1 MRWGED
7 DPVLTPFIRIQLAIF
22 LVLTL
27 LALGVLGLYFLRLP
41 AHFGIA
47 QYTLYAD
54 LPASGGLYKTANV
67 TYRGIQIGK
76 VLDVQ
81 PTERGVLATMSIDDR
96 YKIPVNAVAN
106 VHSVSAVGEQYLDL
120 VSTGP
125 PNQPVTQYLADG
137 QTMPT
142 KGTVPDEVGPALDS
156 ANRGLA
162 VLPKEKIDTLLSEA
176 SQAVGGLGPAL
187 QRLVDSTTNVA
198 QDFKDNL
205 QPVNDIVGH
214 SGPILNSQVS
224 SGDAIEAWAANLN
237 VIGAQ
242 VAEQDAALRNAIQQ
256 AAPTADQLNAVF
268 SGVQDSLPQTLANLE
283 IVIDMLKRYH
293 KGVEQT
299 LVIFPEGASIAQTAT
314 SIYPGEGLLHFALGP
329 IFAAIGASI
338 AITPVGLLAIPPGAG
353 TDLNTPPPC
362 LTGFLPASEWRSPA
376 DTTMK
381 DLPAGTYCKIPKET
395 QGNVVRGARN
405 YPCADVPGKRA
416 ASPRECRSNEPYVP
430 LGTNPW
436 YGDPNQ
442 IRNCPAPGARCD
454 QPVDPGRV
462 IPAPSINNGMNPL
475 PANLLPPSG
484 SPPPVSDQLS
494 PPGQGT
500 VTCSGQQPNPCTY
513 TPSTPVAIYN
523 PQSGEVV
530 APDGS
535 RYSVKDS
542 TTTGDDGW
550 KEMLAPAG

>member
-1 MRWGED
+1 M
-7 DPVLTPFIRIQLAIF
+7 LTRLIRIQLILFTIVTVIA
-22 LVLTL
+22 LV
-27 LALGVLGLYFLRLP
+27 VLGWYYLRLP
-41 AHFGIA
+41 SLAGIG
-47 QYTLYAD
+47 QYKLYAD
-54 LPASGGLYKTANV
+54 LPASGGLYRTANV

-76 VLDVQ
+76 VTDVQ
-81 PTERGVLATMSIDDR
+81 PTERGARATMSIDDR

-106 VHSVSAVGEQYLDL
+106 VHSVSAIGEQYLDL
-120 VSTGP
+120 VSAGNVP
-125 PNQPVTQYLADG
+125 QYCASG
-137 QTMPT
+137 QTIT

-162 VLPKEKIDTLLSEA
+162 VLPKEKIDSLLSEA

-187 QRLVDSTTNVA
+187 QRLVGSTTHNA
-198 QDFKDNL
+198 QGFRDNL
-205 QPVNDIVGH
+205 SPVNDIIQH
-214 SGPILNSQVS
+214 AGPVLNSQVA
-224 SGDAIEAWAANLN
+224 SGDAIERWAANLN

-242 VAEQDAALRNAIQQ
+242 AAAQDATLRSALQQ
-256 AAPTADQLNAVF
+256 AAPAADQLNVVF
-268 SGVQDSLPQTLANLE
+268 SGGQDSLPQTLANLE
-283 IVIDMLKRYH
+283 IVLDMLKRYH
-293 KGVEQT
+293 KGVEQS
-299 LVIFPEGASIAQTAT
+299 LVILPQGASIAQTAT
-314 SIYPGEGLLHFALGP
+314 SIYPGEGLLHFSLGP
-329 IFAAIGASI
+329 LIASIGAGL
-338 AITPVGLLAIPPGAG
+338 ALTPVAPLAIPPGAG
-353 TDLNTPPPC
+353 TDLNLPPPC

-376 DTTMK
+376 DTSMK
-381 DLPAGTYCKIPKET
+381 DLPSGTYCKIPKDF

-405 YPCADVPGKRA
+405 YPCVDVPGKRA
-416 ASPRECRSNEPYVP
+416 ATPKECRSNEPYVP

-442 IRNCPAPGARCD
+442 VLSCPAPAARCD

-484 SPPPVSDQLS
+484 SPAPISDALS

-513 TPSTPVAIYN
+513 TPSAPVAIYS

-535 RYSVKDS
+535 RYSIKDS
-542 TTTGDDGW
+542 TITGDDGW